1 MLAFIRRA
9 DLATGATAGLF
20 VGVVLKAGVVYIP
33 ESRGRFTGRLTV
45 SPFIG
50 RSDHPFSFCCFCFAV
65 FFFLGCFG
73 FLLACSLGLQTFPI
87 YLQIPKSGYLGQ
99 RLPLS
104 S

>member
-20 VGVVLKAGVVYIP
+20 VGGVVLRAGVVYIP

-65 FFFLGCFG
+65 FFRLFWVFV
-73 FLLACSLGLQTFPI
+73 GLF
-87 YLQIPKSGYLGQ
+87 SGSSDLSH
-99 RLPLS
+99 LS
-104 S
+104 SDT